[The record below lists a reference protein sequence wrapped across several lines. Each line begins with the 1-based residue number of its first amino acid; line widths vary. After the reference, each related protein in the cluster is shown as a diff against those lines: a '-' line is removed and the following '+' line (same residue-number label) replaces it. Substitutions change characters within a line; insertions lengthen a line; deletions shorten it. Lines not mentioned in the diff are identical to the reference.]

1 MKRLMVAALA
11 AFGTWAAA
19 GAAEA
24 EKPAIKAVLVHLGAN
39 MWCDWYPEGTDLGKV
54 GKFPPDT
61 QLGTRDDLWREVID
75 HAAAKGLNMVVID
88 IGEGLVYPSHP
99 ELAIR
104 GSWPAAKLRAEVE
117 RIRSLGLEPIPKL
130 NFSTSHNGWLKHY
143 RRIVSTPAYYKV
155 CEDVLADV
163 HEVFGHPRFIHIGC
177 DEETAHHQCAGGQF
191 QYVSVRLGDA
201 WWCDFLHLVKTVER
215 LGARAWAWSDY
226 GWAHPEEFVAR
237 CPKSVVLSN
246 WFYDEGDGGF
256 DIGANAAPDRVRLS
270 NFYLLKKAGY
280 DQIPCASNYIGWKRR
295 EHGKGADDV
304 IGRTVELGRRDLD
317 NGHLLGFMMASWQVS
332 RNRKRADCTLHGID
346 LMADALEGRIAD
358 PGTCDPKAEDY

>member
-1 MKRLMVAALA
+1 MIWAMYTEMTDQLKVTKEAATAPNGHYCGEAVEVFDA
-11 AFGTWAAA
+11 AWEERAKT
-19 GAAEA
+19 
-24 EKPAIKAVLVHLGAN
+24 AVETGAN
-39 MWCDWYPEGTDLGKV
+39 TMVIELAEGPIYK
-54 GKFPPDT
+54 
-61 QLGTRDDLWREVID
+61 
-75 HAAAKGLNMVVID
+75 
-88 IGEGLVYPSHP
+88 SHP
-99 ELAIR
+99 ELALK
-104 GSWPAAKLRAEVE
+104 GSRPMEWVNGWVRKMKA
-117 RIRSLGLEPIPKL
+117 SGLEVVPML
-130 NFSTSHNGWLKHY
+130 NFSLGHGNWLGPY
-143 RRIVSTPAYYKV
+143 SRMISTPAYYKV

-317 NGHLLGFMMASWQVS
+317 NGHLLGFMMASWRVS
-332 RNRKRADCTLHGID
+332 RNRKHADCTLHGID

>member
-1 MKRLMVAALA
+1 MKRLMAAALA

-61 QLGTRDDLWREVID
+61 Q
-75 HAAAKGLNMVVID
+75 
-88 IGEGLVYPSHP
+88 
-99 ELAIR
+99 
-104 GSWPAAKLRAEVE
+104 
-117 RIRSLGLEPIPKL
+117 
-130 NFSTSHNGWLKHY
+130 
-143 RRIVSTPAYYKV
+143 
-155 CEDVLADV
+155 
-163 HEVFGHPRFIHIGC
+163 
-177 DEETAHHQCAGGQF
+177 
-191 QYVSVRLGDA
+191 
-201 WWCDFLHLVKTVER
+201 

-317 NGHLLGFMMASWQVS
+317 NGHLLGFMMASWRVS
-332 RNRKRADCTLHGID
+332 RNRKHADCTLHGID

-358 PGTCDPKAEDY
+358 PGTCDPKSEDF